1 MQQQHRELSAPRR
14 LRPPLTPS
22 RLAYISRLQHEALR
36 LSDEAKAF
44 LSIDPLD
51 DDSLAFQGDEVT
63 RRCARINAMLA
74 RGVDG

>member
-1 MQQQHRELSAPRR
+1 MPTTELSAPRR
-14 LRPPLTPS
+14 LRAPLTPS
-22 RLAYISRLQHEALR
+22 RLAYISRLQAEALK

-51 DDSLAFQGDEVT
+51 DDALTFQGDECV
-63 RRCARINAMLA
+63 RRCQRIAAMLA

>member
-1 MQQQHRELSAPRR
+1 MSTTELSAPRR

-22 RLAYISRLQHEALR
+22 RLAFISRLQAEALK
-36 LSDEAKAF
+36 LADEARLF

-51 DDSLAFQGDEVT
+51 DESLVFQGEEIT
-63 RRCARINAMLA
+63 RRCARINGMLA